1 MKHVQTEIEI
11 EIILNI
17 WQNVTYESRKRL
29 TKWFENMEKL
39 KLFDK
44 MWPTEVV
51 RGSQM
56 IWKFE
61 KNEIID
67 WKIDKIESWKLL
79 KNWTLIE
86 NI

>member
-51 RGSQM
+51 RGSQNDLK
-56 IWKFE
+56 IWKE
-61 KNEIID
+61 WNNWLKKLTKLSLENY
-67 WKIDKIESWKLL
+67 WKTEL
-79 KNWTLIE
+79 
-86 NI
+86 